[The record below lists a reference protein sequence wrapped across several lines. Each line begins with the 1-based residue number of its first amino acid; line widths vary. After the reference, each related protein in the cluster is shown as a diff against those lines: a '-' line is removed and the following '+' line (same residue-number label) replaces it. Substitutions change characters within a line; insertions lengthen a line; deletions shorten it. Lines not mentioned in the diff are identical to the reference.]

1 MTNDIDRQSMGEA
14 GCVIVNGTTQTVPE
28 GQYYAV
34 SFVVNSTITTGFT
47 VTEVPLMTGTQTG
60 ITYPAGFTIFTP
72 FTIGSTSTG
81 RVTGTAIFYKA
92 I

>member
-1 MTNDIDRQSMGEA
+1 MTNDIDKQSIGQA
-14 GCVIVNGTTQTVPE
+14 GCVIVSGTDQNVPE

-34 SFVVNSTITTGFT
+34 SFIVDSTIATDFT
-47 VTEVPLMTGTQTG
+47 AAETPLMTGTQTG

-72 FTIGSTSTG
+72 FAIGSTSTG

-92 I
+92 L

>member
-1 MTNDIDRQSMGEA
+1 MTNNIDKQSMGDA

-28 GQYYAV
+28 GQYFAV
-34 SFVVNSTITTGFT
+34 SFVVDSTIATGFT
-47 VTEVPLMTGTQTG
+47 AAETPLMTGTQTG

-72 FTIGSTSTG
+72 FAIGSSSTG

-92 I
+92 L

>member
-1 MTNDIDRQSMGEA
+1 MTNDVDKQSMGKA
-14 GCVIVNGTTQTVPE
+14 GCVIVSGTSQTVPA
-28 GQYYAV
+28 GQYFAV
-34 SFVVNSTITTGFT
+34 SFVVDSTIATGFT
-47 VTEVPLMTGTQTG
+47 AAETPLMAGTQTG

-72 FTIGSTSTG
+72 FTIGSSSTG